1 MNRNEPQAVI
11 LLIMADR
18 TSLNVIGAPAGNQCG
33 ECTACCDV
41 LGIEELGKPF
51 YSRCKHLAGGGCGI
65 YQDPN
70 RPVACGTFRC
80 AWHAGI
86 LGDGIDRRP
95 DRCGLMF
102 DINPQAVP
110 QVLNVWE
117 VIPGALNQDRL
128 QYLIKKMRDH
138 KKVRSLRFGRP
149 AVILYPYGA
158 KQGLRFDVSEDYAG
172 WTPPVSPTLP
182 IRPVGP
188 QYPDQ
193 AWFAGEVEPLRMP
206 VNSTN
211 GRPDDETP
219 KSES

>member
-1 MNRNEPQAVI
+1 
-11 LLIMADR
+11 
-18 TSLNVIGAPAGNQCG
+18 
-33 ECTACCDV
+33 V

-51 YSRCKHLAGGGCGI
+51 YSRCKHRAEGGCAI
-65 YQDPN
+65 YQDPA

-86 LGDGIDRRP
+86 FGDGVERRP

-102 DINPQAVP
+102 DINPQARP

-117 VIPGALNQDRL
+117 VIPGALKQDRL

-138 KKVRSLRFGRP
+138 KLVRSLRFGLP
-149 AVILYPYGA
+149 AVVLFPYGS
-158 KQGLRFDVSEDYAG
+158 KQGLRFNVSDDYAG
-172 WTPPVSPTLP
+172 WTPPASPTLP
-182 IRPVGP
+182 IQPVGP

-206 VNSTN
+206 VPNGNARSGVEVST
-211 GRPDDETP
+211 
-219 KSES
+219 SEP